1 MSHRLR
7 HFATAFCLGAILIG
21 TILGFAAVDMNTDL
35 YMPGLF
41 QPLFAVMPGTDDGV
55 TVSVMGHNFTALAPP
70 PEDSHA
76 QLYQWRG
83 LLPPE
88 LRLVGAAVFF
98 AEEKAVDLQK
108 SLILL
113 KNMRFHSFFVEYSTN

>member
-21 TILGFAAVDMNTDL
+21 TILGFAAVDMNTNL

-41 QPLFAVMPGTDDGV
+41 QPLFAIMPGTDDVV
-55 TVSVMGHNFTALAPP
+55 TVSVMGHNFTALALP
-70 PEDSHA
+70 PEDSHTR
-76 QLYQWRG
+76 LYQWRG

-88 LRLVGAAVFF
+88 LRLVGAAVFLRKKRPLTCR
-98 AEEKAVDLQK
+98 KAL
-108 SLILL
+108 
-113 KNMRFHSFFVEYSTN
+113 SF